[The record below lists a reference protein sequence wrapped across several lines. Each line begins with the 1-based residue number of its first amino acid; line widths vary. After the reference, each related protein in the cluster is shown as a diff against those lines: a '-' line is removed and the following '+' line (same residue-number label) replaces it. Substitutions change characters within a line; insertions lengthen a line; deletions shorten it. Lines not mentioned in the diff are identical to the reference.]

1 MKLFFFFWCDGLI
14 IRKNVNLQK
23 EGKEKEKKKK
33 VSRIDDVAVDVVQ
46 QECNNNKYYISV
58 FRYIYIYIDKLQY
71 LRCFSV

>member
-1 MKLFFFFWCDGLI
+1 MESWKVRKRKLRNEAFFFFFWCDGLI

-58 FRYIYIYIDKLQY
+58 FRYI
-71 LRCFSV
+71 